1 MGGPVESDALRR
13 HDPAVEGEDD
23 LVGEAALAHLVQ
35 VDALHAVQ
43 RLVPPRDARLA
54 LLPAGEA
61 ARKVQQGATPAPH
74 ELDVRHLSKVDVLL
88 NSSQIF

>member
-1 MGGPVESDALRR
+1 MGVPVESDAGGR

-35 VDALHAVQ
+35 VDAPHARQ
-43 RLVPPRDARLA
+43 RLVPPGDPRLA

-61 ARKVQQGATPAPH
+61 AGKVQQGPAPTAH
-74 ELDVRHLSKVDVLL
+74 PFNVGYLIEG
-88 NSSQIF
+88 

>member
-1 MGGPVESDALRR
+1 MDVPVESDAGGR

-35 VDALHAVQ
+35 VDAPHAAQ
-43 RLVPPRDARLA
+43 RLVPPGDAPLA

-61 ARKVQQGATPAPH
+61 AGKVQQGAPPPAH
-74 ELDVRHLSKVDVLL
+74 ELDVRNL
-88 NSSQIF
+88 

>member
-1 MGGPVESDALRR
+1 MGHPALSNKGFIERVDVPVESDAVGR

-35 VDALHAVQ
+35 VHAPHAAQ

-61 ARKVQQGATPAPH
+61 AGEV
-74 ELDVRHLSKVDVLL
+74 
-88 NSSQIF
+88 